1 MLQDVVV
8 QLDVMDRTLVPMEV
22 DQETLQRTREISAH
36 TDKCANGIVYKHLI
50 ILDCEYRYYM

>member
-8 QLDVMDRTLVPMEV
+8 QLDVMHRTLVPMEV

-36 TDKCANGIVYKHLI
+36 TDKCANGIVHVY
-50 ILDCEYRYYM
+50 